1 MNLVSLVPGVVKGLW
16 DLGSQYFQNKKE
28 KQQAI
33 HNKEMEVIATQEKW
47 DLEVIRKSDSTWKD
61 EFLLLVF
68 SMPILN
74 LFIGP
79 YVDLL
84 LSEQPYQQGDW
95 TRAALQGLVAVDGVG
110 DWYVTILM
118 VMVAS
123 SFGYKKIVEP
133 FINKLDL
140 RKK

>member
-1 MNLVSLVPGVVKGLW
+1 MSLISFVPGIIKGIW
-16 DLGSQYFQNKKE
+16 ELGSQYFQNKKE

-33 HNKEMEVIATQEKW
+33 HQKEMEVIATQENW
-47 DLEVIRKSDSTWKD
+47 DLEVVRKSDSTWKD

-79 YVDLL
+79 YVDLI
-84 LSEQPYQQGDW
+84 LSDQPYQQGDW
-95 TRAALQGLVAVDGVG
+95 TRAALDGLIAVDGVG

-133 FINKLDL
+133 FISKL
-140 RKK
+140 KYSK